1 MKPALLRIT
10 SCMADNAEATCRAIT
25 AYLGNKLGKKLDI
38 ATEFV
43 DCIPWQERERQLDAG
58 LIHLCWICGL
68 PYVWKADAGNSVVE
82 ACVAPVMAA
91 PRYAGAAVY
100 YSDIVVRRDSA
111 YQSFADLRGASLA
124 YNEPN
129 SHSGFNI
136 LRHHL
141 ATLGETGGY
150 FSRAIESG
158 AHQKSLHMIVRSEI
172 DASVVDSTVLEAEL
186 THAPWLQDEIRVIG
200 TLGPSP
206 MPPWVMQKN
215 LAPELRAG
223 LRDTLLAMH
232 HDTAGARILAQWG
245 IAHFAAIDDPIYDPI
260 RSMARQA
267 DGVRLT
273 AAQTS

>member
-1 MKPALLRIT
+1 MKPPLLRIT

-25 AYLGNKLGKKLDI
+25 TYLGKKLGI
-38 ATEFV
+38 TTEFV

-68 PYVWKADAGNSVVE
+68 PYTSKADTGNNVVE
-82 ACVAPVMAA
+82 TCVAPVMVAA
-91 PRYAGAAVY
+91 RYAGAPVY
-100 YSDIVVRRDSA
+100 YSDIVVRRDSP
-111 YQSFADLRGASLA
+111 YRDFADLRNASLA

-150 FSRAIESG
+150 FGRAIESG
-158 AHQKSLHMIVRSEI
+158 AHQKSLHMIANAEI

-186 THAPWLQDEIRVIG
+186 AHAPWLHNEIRVIS

-206 MPPWVMQKN
+206 MPPWVMQKS

-232 HDTAGARILAQWG
+232 NDSDGAGILAQWG
-245 IAHFAAIDDPIYDPI
+245 IAHFAAVDDAAYDPI
-260 RSMARQA
+260 RSMARTA
-267 DGVRLT
+267 DGIRL
-273 AAQTS
+273 AA